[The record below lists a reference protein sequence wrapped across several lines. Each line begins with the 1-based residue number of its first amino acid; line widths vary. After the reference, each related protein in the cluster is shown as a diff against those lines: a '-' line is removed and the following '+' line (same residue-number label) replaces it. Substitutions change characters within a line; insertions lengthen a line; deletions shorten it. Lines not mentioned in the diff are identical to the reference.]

1 MIIKIQI
8 IRVARILYDLKYQLW
23 LLDDVDKTLDLAI
36 VKYLSNVHTS
46 FYKFFALTSFS

>member
-8 IRVARILYDLKYQLW
+8 ICVSQIPYDHKYQLW

-36 VKYLSNVHTS
+36 VEYLSNVHTF